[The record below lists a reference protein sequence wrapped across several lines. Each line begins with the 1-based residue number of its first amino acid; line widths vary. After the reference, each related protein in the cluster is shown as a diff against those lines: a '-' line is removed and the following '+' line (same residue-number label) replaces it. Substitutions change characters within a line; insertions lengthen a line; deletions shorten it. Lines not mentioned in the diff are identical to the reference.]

1 VIKRRIST
9 TERKKKCLGIR
20 ERERERER
28 EGGKERENPN
38 RHKSL
43 ERVILKYRY

>member
-1 VIKRRIST
+1 LIKRRIST

-20 ERERERER
+20 ERERGGER
-28 EGGKERENPN
+28 ERENPN